1 MANPKYQTRLPND
14 DAERLDNFVDEHD
27 ISESEAVR
35 RLVRTGLDVEDP
47 DNDRYIDTDGMAT
60 ASINQTAGQTGSIL
74 MLLMLGFLTAVEVGL
89 L

>member
-1 MANPKYQTRLPND
+1 MGNPKYQTRLPAD
-14 DAERLDNFVDEHD
+14 DAERLDNYADEHD

-35 RLVRTGLDVEDP
+35 RLVRTGLDAQESEE
-47 DNDRYIDTDGMAT
+47 IDTDGMAT
-60 ASINQTAGQTGSIL
+60 AKINETARQTGTIL